1 MKSKL
6 YTHLLSPGRI
16 GAMMLRNRIVVT
28 AMGVNMAETDGS
40 CGDRLR
46 AYHEAQAMGGAGM
59 IIMGASGV
67 SWPVGGVQVRQIAV
81 SDDRFIPGVGAVAE
95 AVHRHGCKL
104 AMQLHMGGPNSVED
118 MLAGRP
124 VYVPSIPELLSGYA
138 AALLPEELDASAFG
152 NITAVDFHVMTR
164 ADIQRFV
171 ADFAAAAGRALR
183 AGVDGVEIHGGHGY
197 LLSAFLSPK
206 TNQRT
211 DEYGGSLENR
221 ARLLLEVIAAIRD
234 RVGRDYPLWVKLDSR
249 EIDKPGGIAIEDAVQ
264 AAILAERAGVDAIT
278 VSAYHGASG
287 GKLDAGS
294 HTPNVPAQN
303 LPYAAQ
309 IKAAVKVPVIASG
322 KIEPAVADD
331 AIASGKADFISMG
344 RKILADPALP
354 QKLSEGRE
362 GDIRPCIY
370 CYTCISAI
378 FTQEATRCAVNPETG
393 LEYLASSTAIGGQ
406 RIVVI
411 GGGPAGMETAR
422 RLDRDG
428 HTVILLERE
437 KRLGGTLNFAAVA
450 YEDNE
455 RLLTWLRRQV
465 ETSKVDVRLGTEA
478 TPELLRSLAPDRV
491 VVATG
496 AVRSM
501 PPIPGNHLPHVF
513 SGDDLRQLIL
523 GGDSDELKRKTG
535 YVTRLASRLGALSGA
550 TANPDLVRKATR
562 QWMPLGDAIVIIGG
576 ELVGLELA
584 EFLMERGRRVTVVD
598 EAPKFGAG
606 LTILRRVWVLDE
618 LTKHGVALYAGAAG
632 ISISDDAVRFT
643 DSGGQV
649 VETRADHVIVA
660 KGACGD
666 LGLADKLRGEGFV
679 VDVVGDCTGV
689 GYIEGSMRGA
699 ATMAAKISAA

>member
-1 MKSKL
+1 MASKTL
-6 YTHLLSPGRI
+6 SRLLSPGRI
-16 GAMMLRNRIVVT
+16 GTMTLRNRIVVT
-28 AMGVNMAETDGS
+28 AMGVNMAEEDGS

-46 AYHEAQAMGGAGM
+46 AYHEAQARGGAGM

-67 SWPVGGVQVRQIAV
+67 SWPVGGVQIRQIAV
-81 SDDRFIPGVGAVAE
+81 SEERFIPGIAAVAD

-104 AMQLHMGGPNSVED
+104 AIQLHMGGPNSVSD

-138 AALLPEELDASAFG
+138 AALLPEELASSAFG
-152 NITAVDFHVMTR
+152 NISAVDFNVMTP

-171 ADFAAAAGRALR
+171 ADFANAADRARR
-183 AGVDGVEIHGGHGY
+183 AGVDGIEIHAGHGY

-234 RVGRDYPLWVKLDSR
+234 RVGGDYPVWVKLDSR
-249 EIDKPGGIAIEDAVQ
+249 EIDKPGGITIEDAVQ

-309 IKAAVKVPVIASG
+309 IKAAVTVPVIASG
-322 KIEPAVADD
+322 KIEPAVGDE

-344 RKILADPALP
+344 RKILADPCLP

-362 GDIRPCIY
+362 DDILPCIY

-378 FTQEATRCAVNPETG
+378 FTQDSTRCAVNPETG
-393 LEYLASSTAIGGQ
+393 FEYLARSSVVNSQ
-406 RIVVI
+406 CIVVI

-437 KRLGGTLNFAAVA
+437 KRLGGTLNFAALA

-455 RLLTWLRRQV
+455 RLLTWLKRQI
-465 ETSKVDVRLGTEA
+465 EASNVDVRLGIEA
-478 TPELLRSLAPDRV
+478 TAALLHSLAPDRV

-496 AVRSM
+496 AVRGMTS
-501 PPIPGNHLPHVF
+501 IPGNHLPHVF

-535 YVTRLASRLGALSGA
+535 YVTRLATRLGALSGA
-550 TANPDLVRKATR
+550 TANLDLVRKASR
-562 QWMPLGDAIVIIGG
+562 QWMPLGDDVVIIGG

-598 EAPKFGAG
+598 EMPKFGAG
-606 LTILRRVWVLDE
+606 LTILRRVWILDE
-618 LTKHGVALYAGAAG
+618 LVKHGVALYPGAAG
-632 ISISDDAVRFT
+632 ISIEKASVRFT
-643 DSGGQV
+643 DAGGQPIEV
-649 VETRADHVIVA
+649 KADHVIVA
-660 KGACGD
+660 KGAVGD
-666 LGLADKLRGEGFV
+666 LTLAVQLRGAGFV

-689 GYIEGSMRGA
+689 GYIEGAMRGA
-699 ATMAAKISAA
+699 STVAAEISAA

>member
-1 MKSKL
+1 MKSTA
-6 YTHLLSPGRI
+6 YAHLLSPGRI
-16 GAMMLRNRIVVT
+16 GSMTLRNRIVVT
-28 AMGVNMAETDGS
+28 AMGVNMAEPDGS

-46 AYHEAQAMGGAGM
+46 AYHEAQAKGGAGL

-67 SWPVGGVQVRQIAV
+67 SWPVGGVQIRQIAV
-81 SDDRFIPGVGAVAE
+81 SDDRFIPGIAAVAE

-138 AALLPEELDASAFG
+138 AALLPEELAASAFG
-152 NITAVDFHVMTR
+152 NITAVDFQVMTR

-171 ADFAAAAGRALR
+171 ADFAAAADRARR
-183 AGVDGVEIHGGHGY
+183 AGVDGIEIHGGHGY

-206 TNQRT
+206 TNQRD
-211 DEYGGSLENR
+211 DEYGGPLENR
-221 ARLLLEVIAAIRD
+221 ARLLLEVIAAIRG
-234 RVGRDYPLWVKLDSR
+234 RVGSDYPVWVKLDSR

-264 AAILAERAGVDAIT
+264 AAILAERAGADAIT

-322 KIEPAVADD
+322 KIEPAAADD

-362 GDIRPCIY
+362 DDILPCIY

-378 FTQEATRCAVNPETG
+378 FTQDSTRCAVNPETG
-393 LEYLASSTAIGGQ
+393 FEYLARPAAVGDQG
-406 RIVVI
+406 IVVV
-411 GGGPAGMETAR
+411 GGGPAGLETAR

-428 HTVILLERE
+428 HRVILLERE
-437 KRLGGTLNFAAVA
+437 KRLGGTLNFAALA
-450 YEDNE
+450 YADNE
-455 RLLTWLRRQV
+455 RLLTWLKRQV
-465 ETSKVDVRLGTEA
+465 EASDVDVRLGTEA
-478 TPELLRSLAPDRV
+478 TPELLRSLGPDRV

-501 PPIPGNHLPHVF
+501 SPIPGNHLPHVF

-550 TANPDLVRKATR
+550 TANLDLVRKATR
-562 QWMPLGDAIVIIGG
+562 RWMPLGDDIVIIGG

-618 LTKHGVALYAGAAG
+618 LVQHGVALHPGATG
-632 ISISDDAVRFT
+632 IAIEKESVRFT
-643 DSGGQV
+643 DSGGQS
-649 VETRADHVIVA
+649 VEASADHVIVA
-660 KGACGD
+660 KGATGD
-666 LGLADKLRGEGFV
+666 LKLADQLRGEGFV

-689 GYIEGSMRGA
+689 GYIEGAMRGA
-699 ATMAAKISAA
+699 ATVAAAISAA